1 MLNNPKTRP
10 ALLYLLLLLG
20 EASCNYFESELSLA
34 NDKTSIVRKCCPK
47 ERIRHHRRPLYCCQD
62 GLFRDEEDGYLLKE
76 CADQGVSSV
85 IILELFL
92 KLILSL
98 KDSIVKIIRCAQQ
111 EIHGEK
117 AVEICK
123 AYCCEL
129 FRDSHCSKICL
140 TNITKVNMSIEI
152 LFELLKKCRNH
163 ENYGEVHDCIHSKR
177 PKDMDA
183 AELEIYCKKAINM
196 AIKLTVLLDFVVIL
210 LWVYAKVQILGNARF
225 RYIFAFVIGFLGKF
239 WI

>member
-1 MLNNPKTRP
+1 MLNHPKTRL
-10 ALLYLLLLLG
+10 ALLYLLLLFG

-47 ERIRHHRRPLYCCQD
+47 EKIRHHRRPLHCCQD
-62 GLFRDEEDGYLLKE
+62 GLFGIEEYGYLLKE
-76 CADQGVSSV
+76 CADQGVSS
-85 IILELFL
+85 
-92 KLILSL
+92 
-98 KDSIVKIIRCAQQ
+98 DSIVKTIRCAQQ
-111 EIHGEK
+111 EIHGEN

-129 FRDSHCSKICL
+129 FRDNNCSKICL

-177 PKDMDA
+177 PKNMDA
-183 AELEIYCKKAINM
+183 AELEIYCKRAINM
-196 AIKLTVLLDFVVIL
+196 V
-210 LWVYAKVQILGNARF
+210 
-225 RYIFAFVIGFLGKF
+225 
-239 WI
+239 